1 MPPCPAVSRWL
12 DLVPEV
18 GGSTGQAS
26 IPAAGR
32 FRGGRA
38 AAVARLAA
46 IDPPRYA
53 ATRNHVDGAVT
64 GLSPWLRHGVLSLAE
79 VRDAALERVPV
90 AGAATTLVREL
101 AWRDYWQRVQATL
114 GARIGSALEAPA
126 AAPRRP
132 PAPDLPADVRDATTG
147 MPCIDDFIR
156 RLVTEGWLHNHE
168 RMWLASW
175 LVHCSGVA
183 WRAGA
188 DWFLSHLLDG
198 DPASN
203 HLSWQ
208 WVAGTFAAKPYIFNR
223 ENLENFTAG
232 RHCRTCPLLG
242 HCDLEGSY
250 ELLAARWFLPAASDR
265 PPLRI
270 PPAPPWHPSP
280 RPARRPLV
288 WVTLDSAAA
297 GAPAAARH
305 PDAPRLFVID
315 PEWLAAERPSRGR
328 VVFLLECLA
337 DIPGMEVI
345 RGDPTVL
352 LPERAGHHGCDGV
365 ALASTSCP
373 RLRRAAERIAA
384 TLPVEVVDWPP
395 LVDAAP
401 VRDLGRFSRY
411 WDKVSRSALLPTPHR

>member
-1 MPPCPAVSRWL
+1 MSRWL
-12 DLVPEV
+12 GLVPEV
-18 GGSTGQAS
+18 GGSTGPAS

-38 AAVARLAA
+38 AAVARLAT

-114 GARIGSALEAPA
+114 GARIGSAIEPPA
-126 AAPRRP
+126 ALPRRP
-132 PAPDLPADVRDATTG
+132 PAPDLPADVRDAATG

-175 LVHCSGVA
+175 LVHGRGVA
-183 WRAGA
+183 WQAGA

-223 ENLENFTAG
+223 ENLETFTGG

-242 HCDLEGSY
+242 HCELEGSY

-265 PPLRI
+265 PP
-270 PPAPPWHPSP
+270 
-280 RPARRPLV
+280 
-288 WVTLDSAAA
+288 
-297 GAPAAARH
+297 
-305 PDAPRLFVID
+305 
-315 PEWLAAERPSRGR
+315 
-328 VVFLLECLA
+328 
-337 DIPGMEVI
+337 
-345 RGDPTVL
+345 
-352 LPERAGHHGCDGV
+352 
-365 ALASTSCP
+365 
-373 RLRRAAERIAA
+373 
-384 TLPVEVVDWPP
+384 
-395 LVDAAP
+395 
-401 VRDLGRFSRY
+401 
-411 WDKVSRSALLPTPHR
+411 